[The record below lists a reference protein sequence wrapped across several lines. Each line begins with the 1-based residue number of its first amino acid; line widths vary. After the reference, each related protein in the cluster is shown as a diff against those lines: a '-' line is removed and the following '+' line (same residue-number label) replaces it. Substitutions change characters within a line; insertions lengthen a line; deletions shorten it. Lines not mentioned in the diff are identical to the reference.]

1 MHNIFLNN
9 NCLINNFNS
18 LLIRKVTQLKK
29 FFIYISFIGYL
40 FSQQNSNQSLSIN
53 IPSGVGIEVSGEV
66 EVEFINVEGKGGA
79 QYRDEFIQ
87 KVDYRSPFV
96 EIDKTVLDFKLLYT
110 NDLTYNF
117 SLRFDDDG
125 AYADKHFL
133 KYKKGGS
140 TLEFGKNRPLIALKR
155 KTEGYPLIGTAYW
168 KGRQYH
174 LDYERRFSSSSF
186 GASVALKRLIGYDAA
201 AEDKS
206 FEMMVYDDTK
216 KIDGQTLEFG
226 FRAEQN
232 FSPLKIQGWYYF
244 GKLVDDEEWKARLH
258 YDFDYYANIED
269 DQVLSKDAYVG
280 HFWYGGRIEYALSN
294 ILSRAEYIFSE
305 DGFLP
310 RHGYYLESST
320 SFDFLSFE
328 NIFVLFRLGELKIDP
343 MRQTD
348 SFLNPYRNNYNKS
361 LLENDDEDN
370 ERFYPLLKDPQ
381 TWNRKMITFAL
392 GYDIT
397 SYAKLKL
404 EYYILDED
412 TGDTDQPDVKDD
424 QLLVQ
429 LKFNF

>member
-1 MHNIFLNN
+1 M
-9 NCLINNFNS
+9 
-18 LLIRKVTQLKK
+18 KK
-29 FFIYISFIGYL
+29 IFIYLVFTSYFY
-40 FSQQNSNQSLSIN
+40 SQGEDGSTLSIN

-66 EVEFINVEGKGGA
+66 EVEFIDVEGRGGA

-110 NDLTYNF
+110 DNLTYNF

-133 KYKKGGS
+133 NYKKENS
-140 TLEFGKNRPLIALKR
+140 KLEFGKNRPLIALKR

-174 LDYERRFSSSSF
+174 LDYEKRFSSSSF
-186 GASVALKRLIGYDAA
+186 GASIALKRLIGYDAA

-216 KIDGQTLEFG
+216 KIDGQTIEFG
-226 FRAEQN
+226 FRGEKTLN
-232 FSPLKIQGWYYF
+232 PLKIQGWYYF

-258 YDFDYYANIED
+258 YDFDYYANIEN
-269 DQVLSKDAYVG
+269 DQVLSQDAYVG
-280 HFWYGGRIEYALSN
+280 HFWYGGRAELTLGK
-294 ILSRAEYIFSE
+294 ILSRAEYIYSE

-310 RHGYYLESST
+310 RNGYYLETST
-320 SFDFLSFE
+320 TFDFLSLE

-348 SFLNPYRNNYNKS
+348 SFLNPYRNSYDKS

-381 TWNRKMITFAL
+381 TWNRTLLTFAL
-392 GYDIT
+392 GYDLT

-404 EYYILDED
+404 EYYILDEE
-412 TGDTDQPDVKDD
+412 TGDNTQPSVNDD
-424 QLLVQ
+424 QMLVQ

>member
-1 MHNIFLNN
+1 MKNYIILILFCSLCLNAQSEDTDAN
-9 NCLINNFNS
+9 NGFGI
-18 LLIRKVTQLKK
+18 T
-29 FFIYISFIGYL
+29 
-40 FSQQNSNQSLSIN
+40 
-53 IPSGVGIEVSGEV
+53 IPSGVGIEISGEV
-66 EVEFINVEGKGGA
+66 EVEFIDVEGKGGA
-79 QYRDEFIQ
+79 RYRDEFIQ

-110 NDLTYNF
+110 DNLTYNF

-133 KYKKGGS
+133 KYQRGNS
-140 TLEFGKNRPLIALKR
+140 RLEFGKNRPLISLKR

-174 LDYERRFSSSSF
+174 LDYQRNFSSSSI
-186 GASVALKRLIGYDAA
+186 GISVALKRLIGYDAA

-226 FRAEQN
+226 LRAERT
-232 FSPLKIQGWYYF
+232 FAPLKLQGWYYF

-280 HFWYGGRIEYALSN
+280 HFWYGGRAELLLGK
-294 ILSRAEYIFSE
+294 ILSRAEYIYSE

-310 RHGYYLESST
+310 RHGYYIETST
-320 SFDFLSFE
+320 SFNLLALE
-328 NIFVLFRLGELKIDP
+328 NVFALLRFGELKIDP
-343 MRQTD
+343 MRLTD
-348 SFLNPYRNNYNKS
+348 SFINPYKNDYDTS
-361 LLENDDEDN
+361 LLENDDDDD
-370 ERFYPLLKDPQ
+370 ERFFPLLKDPQ
-381 TWNRKMITFAL
+381 TWNRTMITFAL

-397 SYAKLKL
+397 SYAKLKF
-404 EYYILDED
+404 EYYILDEE
-412 TGDTDQPDVKDD
+412 TGGGDTQPNVNDD
-424 QLLVQ
+424 QMLVQ

>member
-1 MHNIFLNN
+1 VTHLRSFFVYTIYFCFIFSQENN
-9 NCLINNFNS
+9 NPI
-18 LLIRKVTQLKK
+18 
-29 FFIYISFIGYL
+29 
-40 FSQQNSNQSLSIN
+40 LSIN
-53 IPSGVGIEVSGEV
+53 VPSGVGIEISGEV
-66 EVEFINVEGKGGA
+66 EVEFIDVEGKGGA

-110 NDLTYNF
+110 QDLTYNF
-117 SLRFDDDG
+117 SLRFDDDK

-133 KYKKGGS
+133 KYKKGNS
-140 TLEFGKNRPLIALKR
+140 ILEFGKNRPLIALKR

-174 LDYERRFSSSSF
+174 LDYQKEFSSFSF

-206 FEMMVYDDTK
+206 FEMMVYDDTE

-226 FRAEQN
+226 FRGETS
-232 FSPLKIQGWYYF
+232 FKPIKLQGWYYF

-269 DQVLSKDAYVG
+269 DQVLSDSAYVG
-280 HFWYGGRIEYALSN
+280 HFWYGGRAEYALGN
-294 ILSRAEYIFSE
+294 IFSRAEYIYSE

-310 RHGYYLESST
+310 RHGYYLETST

-343 MRQTD
+343 MRQTN
-348 SFLNPYRNNYNKS
+348 SFLNPYRNNYDKS

-381 TWNRKMITFAL
+381 TWNRTMITFAL

-404 EYYILDED
+404 EYYVLDEE
-412 TGDTDQPDVKDD
+412 TGDNTQPDVKDD
-424 QLLVQ
+424 QMLIQ

>member
-1 MHNIFLNN
+1 MTHLRIFFVYTILF
-9 NCLINNFNS
+9 C
-18 LLIRKVTQLKK
+18 
-29 FFIYISFIGYL
+29 FI
-40 FSQQNSNQSLSIN
+40 FSQESNNPILSIN
-53 IPSGVGIEVSGEV
+53 VPSGVGIEVSGEV
-66 EVEFINVEGKGGA
+66 EVEFIDVEGKGGA

-110 NDLTYNF
+110 QDLTYNF
-117 SLRFDDDG
+117 SLRFDDDK

-133 KYKKGGS
+133 KYKKGNS
-140 TLEFGKNRPLIALKR
+140 ILEFGKNRPLIALKR

-174 LDYERRFSSSSF
+174 LDYQKEFSSFSF
-186 GASVALKRLIGYDAA
+186 GASIALKRLIGYDAA

-206 FEMMVYDDTK
+206 FEMMVYDDTE

-226 FRAEQN
+226 FRGETS
-232 FSPLKIQGWYYF
+232 FKPIKLQGWYYF

-269 DQVLSKDAYVG
+269 DQVLSDSAYVG
-280 HFWYGGRIEYALSN
+280 HFWYGGRAEYALGK
-294 ILSRAEYIFSE
+294 IFSRAEYIYSE

-310 RHGYYLESST
+310 RHGYYLETST

-343 MRQTD
+343 MRQTN
-348 SFLNPYRNNYNKS
+348 SFLNPYRNDYDKS

-381 TWNRKMITFAL
+381 TWNRTMITFAL

-404 EYYILDED
+404 EYYVLDEE
-412 TGDTDQPDVKDD
+412 TGDDTQPSVKDD
-424 QLLVQ
+424 QMLIQ

>member
-1 MHNIFLNN
+1 MKKIF
-9 NCLINNFNS
+9 
-18 LLIRKVTQLKK
+18 T
-29 FFIYISFIGYL
+29 YL
-40 FSQQNSNQSLSIN
+40 VFTSYFYSQGEDGSTLSIN

-66 EVEFINVEGKGGA
+66 EVEFIDVEGRGGA

-110 NDLTYNF
+110 DNLTYNF

-133 KYKKGGS
+133 NYKKENS
-140 TLEFGKNRPLIALKR
+140 KLEFGKNRPLIALKR

-174 LDYERRFSSSSF
+174 LDYEKRFSSSSF
-186 GASVALKRLIGYDAA
+186 GASIALKRLIGYDAA

-216 KIDGQTLEFG
+216 KIDGQTIEFG
-226 FRAEQN
+226 FRGEKTLN
-232 FSPLKIQGWYYF
+232 PLKIQGWYYF

-258 YDFDYYANIED
+258 YDFDYYANIEN
-269 DQVLSKDAYVG
+269 DQVLSQDAYVG
-280 HFWYGGRIEYALSN
+280 HFWYGGRAELTLGK
-294 ILSRAEYIFSE
+294 ILSRAEYIYSE

-310 RHGYYLESST
+310 RNGYYLETST
-320 SFDFLSFE
+320 TFDFLSLE

-348 SFLNPYRNNYNKS
+348 SFLNPYRNSYDKS

-381 TWNRKMITFAL
+381 TWNRTLLTFAL
-392 GYDIT
+392 GYDLT

-404 EYYILDED
+404 EYYILDEE
-412 TGDTDQPDVKDD
+412 TGDNTQPSVNDD
-424 QLLVQ
+424 QMLVQ

>member
-1 MHNIFLNN
+1 M
-9 NCLINNFNS
+9 
-18 LLIRKVTQLKK
+18 KK
-29 FFIYISFIGYL
+29 IFIYLVFTSYFY
-40 FSQQNSNQSLSIN
+40 SQGEDGSTLSIN

-66 EVEFINVEGKGGA
+66 EVEFIDVEGKGGA

-110 NDLTYNF
+110 DNLTYNF

-133 KYKKGGS
+133 NYKKES
-140 TLEFGKNRPLIALKR
+140 SKLEFGKNRPLIALKR

-174 LDYERRFSSSSF
+174 LDYEKRFSSSSF
-186 GASVALKRLIGYDAA
+186 GASIALKRLIGYDAA

-216 KIDGQTLEFG
+216 KIDGQTIEFG
-226 FRAEQN
+226 FRGEKTLN
-232 FSPLKIQGWYYF
+232 PLKIQGWYYF

-258 YDFDYYANIED
+258 YDFDYYANIEN
-269 DQVLSKDAYVG
+269 DQVLSQDAYVG
-280 HFWYGGRIEYALSN
+280 HFWYGGRAELTLGK
-294 ILSRAEYIFSE
+294 ILSRAEYIYSE

-310 RHGYYLESST
+310 RNGYYLETST
-320 SFDFLSFE
+320 TFDFLSLE

-348 SFLNPYRNNYNKS
+348 SFLNPYRNSYDKS

-381 TWNRKMITFAL
+381 TWNRTLLTFAL
-392 GYDIT
+392 GYDLT

-404 EYYILDED
+404 EYYILDEE
-412 TGDTDQPDVKDD
+412 TGDNTQPSVNDD
-424 QLLVQ
+424 QMLVQ

>member
-1 MHNIFLNN
+1 
-9 NCLINNFNS
+9 
-18 LLIRKVTQLKK
+18 LKK
-29 FFIYISFIGYL
+29 IFIYLVFTSYFY
-40 FSQQNSNQSLSIN
+40 SQGEDGSTLSIN

-66 EVEFINVEGKGGA
+66 EVEFIDVEGRGGA

-110 NDLTYNF
+110 DNLTYNF

-133 KYKKGGS
+133 NYKKENS
-140 TLEFGKNRPLIALKR
+140 KLEFGKNRPLIALKR

-174 LDYERRFSSSSF
+174 LDYEKRFSSSSF
-186 GASVALKRLIGYDAA
+186 GASIALKRLIGYDAA

-216 KIDGQTLEFG
+216 KIDGQTIEFG
-226 FRAEQN
+226 FRGEKTLN
-232 FSPLKIQGWYYF
+232 PLKIQGWYYF
-244 GKLVDDEEWKARLH
+244 GELVDDEEWKARLH
-258 YDFDYYANIED
+258 YDFDYYANIEN
-269 DQVLSKDAYVG
+269 DQVLSQDAYVG
-280 HFWYGGRIEYALSN
+280 HFWYGGRAELTLGK
-294 ILSRAEYIFSE
+294 ILSRAEYIYSE

-310 RHGYYLESST
+310 RNGYYLETST
-320 SFDFLSFE
+320 TFDFLSLE

-348 SFLNPYRNNYNKS
+348 SFLNPYRNSYDKS

-381 TWNRKMITFAL
+381 TWNRTLLTFAL
-392 GYDIT
+392 GYDLT

-404 EYYILDED
+404 EYYILDEE
-412 TGDTDQPDVKDD
+412 TGDNTQPSVDDD
-424 QLLVQ
+424 QMLVQ

>member
-1 MHNIFLNN
+1 MKKIF
-9 NCLINNFNS
+9 
-18 LLIRKVTQLKK
+18 T
-29 FFIYISFIGYL
+29 YL
-40 FSQQNSNQSLSIN
+40 VFTSYFYSQGEDGSTLSIN

-66 EVEFINVEGKGGA
+66 EVEFIDVEGRGGA

-110 NDLTYNF
+110 DHLTYNF

-133 KYKKGGS
+133 NYKKENS
-140 TLEFGKNRPLIALKR
+140 KLEFGKNRPLIALKR

-174 LDYERRFSSSSF
+174 LDYEKRFSSSSF
-186 GASVALKRLIGYDAA
+186 GASIALKRLIGYDAA

-216 KIDGQTLEFG
+216 KIDGQTIEFG
-226 FRAEQN
+226 FRAEKTLN
-232 FSPLKIQGWYYF
+232 PLKIQGWYYF

-258 YDFDYYANIED
+258 YDFDYYANIEN
-269 DQVLSKDAYVG
+269 DQVLSQDAYVG
-280 HFWYGGRIEYALSN
+280 HFWYGGRAELTLGK
-294 ILSRAEYIFSE
+294 ILSRAEYIYSE

-310 RHGYYLESST
+310 RNGYYLETST
-320 SFDFLSFE
+320 TFDFLSLK

-348 SFLNPYRNNYNKS
+348 SFLNPYRNSYDKS

-381 TWNRKMITFAL
+381 TWNRTLLTFAL
-392 GYDIT
+392 GYDLT

-404 EYYILDED
+404 EYYILDEE
-412 TGDTDQPDVKDD
+412 TGDNTQPSVDDD
-424 QLLVQ
+424 QMLVQ

>member
-1 MHNIFLNN
+1 MKKIF
-9 NCLINNFNS
+9 
-18 LLIRKVTQLKK
+18 T
-29 FFIYISFIGYL
+29 YL
-40 FSQQNSNQSLSIN
+40 VFTSYFYSQGEDGSTLSIN

-66 EVEFINVEGKGGA
+66 EVEFIDVEGRGGA

-110 NDLTYNF
+110 DHLTYNF

-133 KYKKGGS
+133 NYKKENS
-140 TLEFGKNRPLIALKR
+140 KLEFGKNRPLIALKR

-174 LDYERRFSSSSF
+174 LDYEKRFSSSSF
-186 GASVALKRLIGYDAA
+186 GASIALKRLIGYDAA

-216 KIDGQTLEFG
+216 KIDGQTIEFG
-226 FRAEQN
+226 FRGEKTLN
-232 FSPLKIQGWYYF
+232 PLKIQGWYYF

-258 YDFDYYANIED
+258 YDFDYYANIEN
-269 DQVLSKDAYVG
+269 DQVLSQDAYVG
-280 HFWYGGRIEYALSN
+280 HFWYGGRAELTLGK
-294 ILSRAEYIFSE
+294 ILSRAEYIYSE

-310 RHGYYLESST
+310 RNGYYLETST
-320 SFDFLSFE
+320 TFDFLSLK

-348 SFLNPYRNNYNKS
+348 SFLNPYRNSYDKS

-381 TWNRKMITFAL
+381 TWNRTLLTFAL
-392 GYDIT
+392 GYDLT

-404 EYYILDED
+404 EYYILDEE
-412 TGDTDQPDVKDD
+412 TGDNTQPSVNDD
-424 QLLVQ
+424 QMLVQ

>member
-1 MHNIFLNN
+1 MKNYIIPFLFCSLYLNGQSEETNN
-9 NCLINNFNS
+9 GFGI
-18 LLIRKVTQLKK
+18 T
-29 FFIYISFIGYL
+29 
-40 FSQQNSNQSLSIN
+40 
-53 IPSGVGIEVSGEV
+53 IPSGVGIEISGEV
-66 EVEFINVEGKGGA
+66 EVEFIDVEGKGGA

-110 NDLTYNF
+110 DNLTYNF

-133 KYKKGGS
+133 KYQTESS

-174 LDYERRFSSSSF
+174 LDYQRNFSSSSI
-186 GASVALKRLIGYDAA
+186 GLSVALKRLIGYDAA

-226 FRAEQN
+226 FRAESS
-232 FSPLKIQGWYYF
+232 FEPFKIQGWYYF

-258 YDFDYYANIED
+258 YDFDYYARIED
-269 DQVLSKDAYVG
+269 DQVLSNDAYVG
-280 HFWYGGRIEYALSN
+280 HFWFGGRAEFSLSN
-294 ILSRAEYIFSE
+294 VLTRAEYIFSE

-310 RHGYYLESST
+310 RHGYYLETST
-320 SFDFLSFE
+320 KVNLFSLE
-328 NIFVLFRLGELKIDP
+328 NIFLLVRIGELKIDP
-343 MRQTD
+343 MRQTS
-348 SFLNPYRNNYNKS
+348 SFFNPYRNDYNKS
-361 LLENDDEDN
+361 LLKPTEDN
-370 ERFYPLLKDPQ
+370 NKRFYPWLKDPQ
-381 TWNRKMITFAL
+381 TWDRTMITFAL

-404 EYYILDED
+404 EYYIVNEV
-412 TGDTDQPDVKDD
+412 TGDSEQPDVRDD
-424 QLLVQ
+424 QMLVQ
-429 LKFNF
+429 LKLNF

>member
-1 MHNIFLNN
+1 VTHLRIFFVYTILF
-9 NCLINNFNS
+9 C
-18 LLIRKVTQLKK
+18 
-29 FFIYISFIGYL
+29 FI
-40 FSQQNSNQSLSIN
+40 FSQESNNPILSIN
-53 IPSGVGIEVSGEV
+53 VPSGVGIEVSGEV
-66 EVEFINVEGKGGA
+66 EVEFIDVEGKGGA

-110 NDLTYNF
+110 QDLTYNF
-117 SLRFDDDG
+117 SLRFDDDK

-133 KYKKGGS
+133 KYKKGNS
-140 TLEFGKNRPLIALKR
+140 ILEFGKNRPLIALKR

-174 LDYERRFSSSSF
+174 LDYQKEFSSFSF
-186 GASVALKRLIGYDAA
+186 GASIALKRLIGYDAA

-206 FEMMVYDDTK
+206 FEMMVYDDTE

-226 FRAEQN
+226 FRGETS
-232 FSPLKIQGWYYF
+232 FKPIKLQGWYYF

-269 DQVLSKDAYVG
+269 DQVLSDSAYVG
-280 HFWYGGRIEYALSN
+280 HFWYGGRAEYALGK
-294 ILSRAEYIFSE
+294 IFSRAEYIYSE

-310 RHGYYLESST
+310 RHGYYLETST

-343 MRQTD
+343 MRQTN
-348 SFLNPYRNNYNKS
+348 SFLNPYRNDYDKS
-361 LLENDDEDN
+361 LLENNDEDN

-381 TWNRKMITFAL
+381 TWNRTMITFAL

-404 EYYILDED
+404 EYYVLDEE
-412 TGDTDQPDVKDD
+412 TGDDTQPSVKDD
-424 QLLVQ
+424 QMLIQ

>member
-1 MHNIFLNN
+1 MTHLR
-9 NCLINNFNS
+9 S
-18 LLIRKVTQLKK
+18 
-29 FFIYISFIGYL
+29 FFVYTISFCFI
-40 FSQQNSNQSLSIN
+40 FSQESNNPILSIN
-53 IPSGVGIEVSGEV
+53 VPSGVGIEVSGEV
-66 EVEFINVEGKGGA
+66 EVEFIDVEGKGGA

-110 NDLTYNF
+110 QDLTYNF
-117 SLRFDDDG
+117 SLRFDDDK

-133 KYKKGGS
+133 KYKKGNS
-140 TLEFGKNRPLIALKR
+140 ILEFGKNRPLIALKR

-174 LDYERRFSSSSF
+174 LDYQKEFSSFSF
-186 GASVALKRLIGYDAA
+186 GASIALKRLIGYDAA

-206 FEMMVYDDTK
+206 FEMMVYDDTE

-226 FRAEQN
+226 FRGETS
-232 FSPLKIQGWYYF
+232 FKPIKLQGWYYF

-269 DQVLSKDAYVG
+269 DQVLSDSAYVG
-280 HFWYGGRIEYALSN
+280 HFWYGGRAEYALGK
-294 ILSRAEYIFSE
+294 IFSRAEYIYSE

-310 RHGYYLESST
+310 RHGYYLETST

-343 MRQTD
+343 MRQTN
-348 SFLNPYRNNYNKS
+348 SFLNPYRNNYDKS

-381 TWNRKMITFAL
+381 TWNRTMITFAL

-404 EYYILDED
+404 EYYVLDEE
-412 TGDTDQPDVKDD
+412 TGDDTQPSVKDD
-424 QLLVQ
+424 QMLIQ

>member
-1 MHNIFLNN
+1 MAHLR
-9 NCLINNFNS
+9 S
-18 LLIRKVTQLKK
+18 LFVYTM
-29 FFIYISFIGYL
+29 FFCFI
-40 FSQQNSNQSLSIN
+40 FSQESNNPILSIN
-53 IPSGVGIEVSGEV
+53 VPSGVGIEVSGEV
-66 EVEFINVEGKGGA
+66 EVEFIDVEGKGGA
-79 QYRDEFIQ
+79 QYRDEFIL

-110 NDLTYNF
+110 QDLTYNF
-117 SLRFDDDG
+117 SLRFDDDK

-133 KYKKGGS
+133 KYKKGNS

-174 LDYERRFSSSSF
+174 LDYQKEFSSFSF
-186 GASVALKRLIGYDAA
+186 GASIALKRLIGYDAA

-206 FEMMVYDDTK
+206 FEMMVYDDTE

-226 FRAEQN
+226 FRGETS
-232 FSPLKIQGWYYF
+232 FKPIKLQGWYYF

-269 DQVLSKDAYVG
+269 DQVLSDSAYVG
-280 HFWYGGRIEYALSN
+280 HFWYGGRAEYALGA
-294 ILSRAEYIFSE
+294 IFSRAEYIYSE

-310 RHGYYLESST
+310 RHGYYLETST

-328 NIFVLFRLGELKIDP
+328 NIFVLLRLGELKIDP
-343 MRQTD
+343 MRQTN
-348 SFLNPYRNNYNKS
+348 SFLNPYRNDYDKS

-381 TWNRKMITFAL
+381 TWNRTMITFAL

-404 EYYILDED
+404 EYYVLDEE
-412 TGDTDQPDVKDD
+412 TGDDTQPSVKDD
-424 QLLVQ
+424 QMLIQ

>member
-1 MHNIFLNN
+1 M
-9 NCLINNFNS
+9 
-18 LLIRKVTQLKK
+18 KK
-29 FFIYISFIGYL
+29 IFIYLVFTSYFY
-40 FSQQNSNQSLSIN
+40 SQGEDGSTLSIN

-66 EVEFINVEGKGGA
+66 EVEFIDVEGRGGA

-110 NDLTYNF
+110 DHLTYNF

-133 KYKKGGS
+133 NYKKENS
-140 TLEFGKNRPLIALKR
+140 KLEFGKNRPLIALKR

-174 LDYERRFSSSSF
+174 LDYEKRFSSSSF
-186 GASVALKRLIGYDAA
+186 GASIALKRLIGYDAA

-216 KIDGQTLEFG
+216 KIDGQTIEFG
-226 FRAEQN
+226 FRGEKTLN
-232 FSPLKIQGWYYF
+232 PLKIQGWYYF

-269 DQVLSKDAYVG
+269 DQVLSQDAYVG
-280 HFWYGGRIEYALSN
+280 HFWYGGRAELTLGK
-294 ILSRAEYIFSE
+294 ILSRAEYIYSE

-310 RHGYYLESST
+310 RNGYYLETST
-320 SFDFLSFE
+320 TFDFLSLE

-348 SFLNPYRNNYNKS
+348 SFLNPYRNSYDKS
-361 LLENDDEDN
+361 LLENNDEDN

-381 TWNRKMITFAL
+381 TWNRTLLTFAL
-392 GYDIT
+392 GYDLT

-404 EYYILDED
+404 EYYILDEE
-412 TGDTDQPDVKDD
+412 TGDNTQSSVNDD
-424 QLLVQ
+424 QMLVQ

>member
-1 MHNIFLNN
+1 
-9 NCLINNFNS
+9 
-18 LLIRKVTQLKK
+18 VTHLRS
-29 FFIYISFIGYL
+29 FFVYTISFCFI
-40 FSQQNSNQSLSIN
+40 FSQESNNPILSIN
-53 IPSGVGIEVSGEV
+53 VPSGVGIEVSGEV
-66 EVEFINVEGKGGA
+66 EVEFIDVEGKGGA

-110 NDLTYNF
+110 QDLTYNF
-117 SLRFDDDG
+117 SLRFDDDK

-133 KYKKGGS
+133 KYKKGNS
-140 TLEFGKNRPLIALKR
+140 ILEFGKNRPLIALKR

-174 LDYERRFSSSSF
+174 LDYQKEFSSFSF
-186 GASVALKRLIGYDAA
+186 GASIALKRLIGYDAA

-206 FEMMVYDDTK
+206 FEMMVYDDTE

-226 FRAEQN
+226 FRGETA
-232 FSPLKIQGWYYF
+232 FKPIKLQGWYYF

-269 DQVLSKDAYVG
+269 DQVLSDSAYVG
-280 HFWYGGRIEYALSN
+280 HFWYGGRAEYALGK
-294 ILSRAEYIFSE
+294 IFSRAEYIYSE

-310 RHGYYLESST
+310 RHGYYLETST

-343 MRQTD
+343 MRQTN
-348 SFLNPYRNNYNKS
+348 SFLNPYRNNYDKS

-381 TWNRKMITFAL
+381 TWNRTMITFAL

-404 EYYILDED
+404 EYYVLDEE
-412 TGDTDQPDVKDD
+412 TGDNTQPDVKDD
-424 QLLVQ
+424 QMLIQ

>member
-1 MHNIFLNN
+1 M
-9 NCLINNFNS
+9 
-18 LLIRKVTQLKK
+18 KK
-29 FFIYISFIGYL
+29 IFIYLVFTSYFY
-40 FSQQNSNQSLSIN
+40 SQGEDGSTLSIN

-66 EVEFINVEGKGGA
+66 EVEFIDVEGRGGA

-110 NDLTYNF
+110 DNLTYNF

-133 KYKKGGS
+133 NYKKENS
-140 TLEFGKNRPLIALKR
+140 KLEFGKNRPLIALKR

-174 LDYERRFSSSSF
+174 LDYEKRFSSSSF
-186 GASVALKRLIGYDAA
+186 GASIALKRLIGYDAA

-216 KIDGQTLEFG
+216 KIDGQTIEFG
-226 FRAEQN
+226 FRGEKTLN
-232 FSPLKIQGWYYF
+232 PLKIQGWYYF

-258 YDFDYYANIED
+258 YDFDYYANIEN
-269 DQVLSKDAYVG
+269 DQVLSQDAYVG
-280 HFWYGGRIEYALSN
+280 HFWYGGRAELTLGK
-294 ILSRAEYIFSE
+294 ILSRAEYIYSE

-310 RHGYYLESST
+310 RNGYYLETST
-320 SFDFLSFE
+320 TFDFLSLK

-348 SFLNPYRNNYNKS
+348 SFLNPYRNSYDKS

-381 TWNRKMITFAL
+381 TWNRTLLTFAL
-392 GYDIT
+392 GYDLT

-404 EYYILDED
+404 EYYILDEE
-412 TGDTDQPDVKDD
+412 TGDNTQPSVDDD
-424 QLLVQ
+424 QMLVQ

>member
-1 MHNIFLNN
+1 MVFTSY
-9 NCLINNFNS
+9 F
-18 LLIRKVTQLKK
+18 
-29 FFIYISFIGYL
+29 Y
-40 FSQQNSNQSLSIN
+40 SQGEDGSTLSIN

-66 EVEFINVEGKGGA
+66 EVEFIDVEGRGGA

-110 NDLTYNF
+110 DNLTYNF

-133 KYKKGGS
+133 NYKKENS
-140 TLEFGKNRPLIALKR
+140 KLEFGKNRPLIALNR
-155 KTEGYPLIGTAYW
+155 KSEGYPLIGTAYW

-174 LDYERRFSSSSF
+174 LDYEKRFSSSSF
-186 GASVALKRLIGYDAA
+186 GASIALKRLIGYDAA

-216 KIDGQTLEFG
+216 KIDGQTIEFG
-226 FRAEQN
+226 FRGEKTLN
-232 FSPLKIQGWYYF
+232 PLKIQGWYYF

-258 YDFDYYANIED
+258 YDFDYYANIEN
-269 DQVLSKDAYVG
+269 DQVLSQDAYVG
-280 HFWYGGRIEYALSN
+280 HFWYGGRAELTLGK
-294 ILSRAEYIFSE
+294 ILSRAEYIYSE

-310 RHGYYLESST
+310 RNGYYLETST
-320 SFDFLSFE
+320 TFDFLSLK

-348 SFLNPYRNNYNKS
+348 SFLNPYRNSYDKS

-381 TWNRKMITFAL
+381 TWNRTLLTFAV
-392 GYDIT
+392 GYDLT

-404 EYYILDED
+404 EYYILDEE
-412 TGDTDQPDVKDD
+412 TGDNTQPSVNDD
-424 QLLVQ
+424 QMLVQ

>member
-1 MHNIFLNN
+1 M
-9 NCLINNFNS
+9 
-18 LLIRKVTQLKK
+18 KK
-29 FFIYISFIGYL
+29 IFIYLVFTSYFY
-40 FSQQNSNQSLSIN
+40 SQGEDGSTLSIN

-66 EVEFINVEGKGGA
+66 EVEFIDVEGRGGA

-110 NDLTYNF
+110 DNLTYNF

-133 KYKKGGS
+133 NYKKENS
-140 TLEFGKNRPLIALKR
+140 KLEFGKNRPLIALKR

-174 LDYERRFSSSSF
+174 LDYEKRFSSSSF
-186 GASVALKRLIGYDAA
+186 GASIALKRLIGYDAA

-216 KIDGQTLEFG
+216 KIDGQTIEFG
-226 FRAEQN
+226 FRGEKTLN
-232 FSPLKIQGWYYF
+232 PLKIQGWYYF

-258 YDFDYYANIED
+258 YDFDYYANIEN
-269 DQVLSKDAYVG
+269 DQVLSQDAYVG
-280 HFWYGGRIEYALSN
+280 HFWYGGRAELTLGK
-294 ILSRAEYIFSE
+294 ILSRAEYIYSE

-310 RHGYYLESST
+310 RNGYYLETST
-320 SFDFLSFE
+320 TFDFLSLE

-348 SFLNPYRNNYNKS
+348 SFLNPYRNSYDKS

-381 TWNRKMITFAL
+381 TWNRTLLTFAL
-392 GYDIT
+392 GYDLT

-404 EYYILDED
+404 EYYILDEE
-412 TGDTDQPDVKDD
+412 TGDNTQPSVDDD
-424 QLLVQ
+424 QMLVQ

>member
-1 MHNIFLNN
+1 MTHL
-9 NCLINNFNS
+9 
-18 LLIRKVTQLKK
+18 
-29 FFIYISFIGYL
+29 ISFFVYTISFCFI
-40 FSQQNSNQSLSIN
+40 FSQESNNPIISIN
-53 IPSGVGIEVSGEV
+53 VPSGVGIEVSGEV
-66 EVEFINVEGKGGA
+66 EVEFIDVEGKGGA

-110 NDLTYNF
+110 QDLTYNF
-117 SLRFDDDG
+117 SLRFDDDK

-133 KYKKGGS
+133 KYKKGNS
-140 TLEFGKNRPLIALKR
+140 ILEFGKNRPLIALKR

-174 LDYERRFSSSSF
+174 LDYQKEFSSFSF
-186 GASVALKRLIGYDAA
+186 GASIALKRLIGYDAA

-206 FEMMVYDDTK
+206 FEMMVYDDTE

-226 FRAEQN
+226 FRGETS
-232 FSPLKIQGWYYF
+232 FKPIKLQGWYYF

-269 DQVLSKDAYVG
+269 DQVLSDSAYVG
-280 HFWYGGRIEYALSN
+280 HFWYGGRAEYALGK
-294 ILSRAEYIFSE
+294 IFSRAEYIYSE

-310 RHGYYLESST
+310 RHGYYLETST

-343 MRQTD
+343 MRQTN
-348 SFLNPYRNNYNKS
+348 SFLNPYRNDYDKS
-361 LLENDDEDN
+361 LLENNDEDN

-381 TWNRKMITFAL
+381 TWNRTMITFAL

-404 EYYILDED
+404 EYYVLDEE
-412 TGDTDQPDVKDD
+412 TGDDTQPSVKDD
-424 QLLVQ
+424 QMLIQ

>member
-1 MHNIFLNN
+1 MTHLR
-9 NCLINNFNS
+9 NFF
-18 LLIRKVTQLKK
+18 VYT
-29 FFIYISFIGYL
+29 ISFCFI
-40 FSQQNSNQSLSIN
+40 FSQESNNPIISIN
-53 IPSGVGIEVSGEV
+53 VPSGVGIEVSGEV
-66 EVEFINVEGKGGA
+66 EVEFIDVEGKGGA

-110 NDLTYNF
+110 QDLTYNF
-117 SLRFDDDG
+117 SLRFDDDK

-133 KYKKGGS
+133 KYKKGNS
-140 TLEFGKNRPLIALKR
+140 ILEFGKNRPLIALKR

-174 LDYERRFSSSSF
+174 LDYQKEFSSFSF
-186 GASVALKRLIGYDAA
+186 GASIALKRLIGYDAA

-206 FEMMVYDDTK
+206 FEMMVYDDTE

-226 FRAEQN
+226 FRGETS
-232 FSPLKIQGWYYF
+232 FKPIKLQGWYYF

-269 DQVLSKDAYVG
+269 DQVLSDSAYVG
-280 HFWYGGRIEYALSN
+280 HFWYGGRAEYALGK
-294 ILSRAEYIFSE
+294 IFSRAEYIYSE

-310 RHGYYLESST
+310 RHGYYLETST
-320 SFDFLSFE
+320 SFNFLSFE
-328 NIFVLFRLGELKIDP
+328 NIFVLFRIGELKIDP

-348 SFLNPYRNNYNKS
+348 SFLNPYRNSYDKS

-381 TWNRKMITFAL
+381 TWNRTMITFAL

-404 EYYILDED
+404 EYYVLDEE
-412 TGDTDQPDVKDD
+412 TGDDTQPSVKDD
-424 QLLVQ
+424 QMLIQ

>member
-1 MHNIFLNN
+1 M
-9 NCLINNFNS
+9 
-18 LLIRKVTQLKK
+18 KK
-29 FFIYISFIGYL
+29 IFIYLVFTSYFY
-40 FSQQNSNQSLSIN
+40 SQGEDGSTLSIN

-66 EVEFINVEGKGGA
+66 EVEFIDVEGRGGA
-79 QYRDEFIQ
+79 QNRDEFIQ

-110 NDLTYNF
+110 DHLTYNF

-133 KYKKGGS
+133 NYKKENS
-140 TLEFGKNRPLIALKR
+140 KLEFGKNRPLIALKR

-174 LDYERRFSSSSF
+174 LDYEKRFSSSSF
-186 GASVALKRLIGYDAA
+186 GASIALKRLIGYDAA

-216 KIDGQTLEFG
+216 KIDGQTIEFG
-226 FRAEQN
+226 FRGEKTLN
-232 FSPLKIQGWYYF
+232 PLKIQGWYYF

-258 YDFDYYANIED
+258 YDFDYYANIEN
-269 DQVLSKDAYVG
+269 DQVLSQDAYVG
-280 HFWYGGRIEYALSN
+280 HFWYGGRAELTLGK
-294 ILSRAEYIFSE
+294 ILSRAEYIYSE

-310 RHGYYLESST
+310 RNGYYLETST
-320 SFDFLSFE
+320 TFDFLSLK

-348 SFLNPYRNNYNKS
+348 SFLNPYRNSYDKS

-381 TWNRKMITFAL
+381 TWNRTLLTFAL
-392 GYDIT
+392 GYDLT

-404 EYYILDED
+404 EYYILDEE
-412 TGDTDQPDVKDD
+412 TGDNTQPSVNDD
-424 QLLVQ
+424 QMLVQ

>member
-1 MHNIFLNN
+1 MTHLRSFFVYTIYFCFIFSQENN
-9 NCLINNFNS
+9 NPI
-18 LLIRKVTQLKK
+18 
-29 FFIYISFIGYL
+29 
-40 FSQQNSNQSLSIN
+40 LSIN
-53 IPSGVGIEVSGEV
+53 VPSGVGIEISGEV
-66 EVEFINVEGKGGA
+66 EVEFIDVEGKGGA

-110 NDLTYNF
+110 QDLTYNF
-117 SLRFDDDG
+117 SLRFDDDK

-133 KYKKGGS
+133 KYKKGNS
-140 TLEFGKNRPLIALKR
+140 ILEFGKNRPLIALKR

-174 LDYERRFSSSSF
+174 LDYQKEFSSFSF

-206 FEMMVYDDTK
+206 FEMMVYDDTE

-226 FRAEQN
+226 FRGETS
-232 FSPLKIQGWYYF
+232 FKPIKLQGWYYF

-269 DQVLSKDAYVG
+269 DQVLSDSAYVG
-280 HFWYGGRIEYALSN
+280 HFWYGGRAEYALGN
-294 ILSRAEYIFSE
+294 IFSRAEYIYSE

-310 RHGYYLESST
+310 RHGYYLETST

-343 MRQTD
+343 MRQTN
-348 SFLNPYRNNYNKS
+348 SFLNPYRNNYDKS

-381 TWNRKMITFAL
+381 TWNRTMITFAL

-404 EYYILDED
+404 EYYVLDEE
-412 TGDTDQPDVKDD
+412 TGDNTQPDVKDD
-424 QLLVQ
+424 QMLIQ

>member
-1 MHNIFLNN
+1 MTHLRSFFVYTIYFCFIFSQENN
-9 NCLINNFNS
+9 NPI
-18 LLIRKVTQLKK
+18 
-29 FFIYISFIGYL
+29 
-40 FSQQNSNQSLSIN
+40 LSIN
-53 IPSGVGIEVSGEV
+53 VPSGVGIEISGEV
-66 EVEFINVEGKGGA
+66 EVEFIDVEGKGGA

-110 NDLTYNF
+110 QDLTYNF
-117 SLRFDDDG
+117 SLRFDDDK

-133 KYKKGGS
+133 KYKKGNS
-140 TLEFGKNRPLIALKR
+140 ILEFGKNRPLIALKR

-174 LDYERRFSSSSF
+174 LDYQKEFSSFSF

-206 FEMMVYDDTK
+206 FEMMVYDDTE

-226 FRAEQN
+226 FRGETS
-232 FSPLKIQGWYYF
+232 FKPIKLQGWYYF

-269 DQVLSKDAYVG
+269 DQVLSDSAYVG
-280 HFWYGGRIEYALSN
+280 HFWYGGRAEYALGN
-294 ILSRAEYIFSE
+294 IFSRAEYIYSE

-310 RHGYYLESST
+310 RHGYYLETST

-343 MRQTD
+343 MRQTN
-348 SFLNPYRNNYNKS
+348 SFLNPYRNDYDKS

-381 TWNRKMITFAL
+381 TWNRTMITFAL

-404 EYYILDED
+404 EYYVLDEE
-412 TGDTDQPDVKDD
+412 TGDNTQPDVKDD
-424 QLLVQ
+424 QMLIQ

>member
-1 MHNIFLNN
+1 MTHLR
-9 NCLINNFNS
+9 S
-18 LLIRKVTQLKK
+18 
-29 FFIYISFIGYL
+29 FFVYTISFCFI
-40 FSQQNSNQSLSIN
+40 FSQESNNPILSIN
-53 IPSGVGIEVSGEV
+53 VPSGVGIEVSGEV
-66 EVEFINVEGKGGA
+66 EVEFIDVEGKGGA

-110 NDLTYNF
+110 QDLTYNF
-117 SLRFDDDG
+117 SLRFDDDK

-133 KYKKGGS
+133 KYKKGNS
-140 TLEFGKNRPLIALKR
+140 ILEFGKNRPLIALKR

-174 LDYERRFSSSSF
+174 LDYQKEFSSFSF
-186 GASVALKRLIGYDAA
+186 GASIALKRLIGYDAA

-206 FEMMVYDDTK
+206 FEMMVYDDTE

-226 FRAEQN
+226 FRGETS
-232 FSPLKIQGWYYF
+232 FKPIKLQGWYYF

-269 DQVLSKDAYVG
+269 DQVLSDSAYVG
-280 HFWYGGRIEYALSN
+280 HFWYGGRAEYALGK
-294 ILSRAEYIFSE
+294 IFSRAEYIYSE

-310 RHGYYLESST
+310 RHGYYLETST

-343 MRQTD
+343 MRQTN
-348 SFLNPYRNNYNKS
+348 SFLNPYRNSYDKS

-381 TWNRKMITFAL
+381 TWNRTMITFAL

-404 EYYILDED
+404 EYYVLDEE
-412 TGDTDQPDVKDD
+412 TGDNTQPDVKDD
-424 QLLVQ
+424 QMLIQ

>member
-1 MHNIFLNN
+1 MKKIF
-9 NCLINNFNS
+9 
-18 LLIRKVTQLKK
+18 T
-29 FFIYISFIGYL
+29 YL
-40 FSQQNSNQSLSIN
+40 VFTSYFYSQGEDGSTLSIN

-66 EVEFINVEGKGGA
+66 EVEFIDVEGRGGA

-110 NDLTYNF
+110 DHLTYNF

-133 KYKKGGS
+133 NYKKENS
-140 TLEFGKNRPLIALKR
+140 KLEFGKNRPLIALKR

-174 LDYERRFSSSSF
+174 LDYEKRFSSSSF
-186 GASVALKRLIGYDAA
+186 GASIALKRLIGYDAA

-216 KIDGQTLEFG
+216 KIDGQTIEFG
-226 FRAEQN
+226 FRGEKTLN
-232 FSPLKIQGWYYF
+232 PLKIQGWYYF

-258 YDFDYYANIED
+258 YDFDYYANIEN
-269 DQVLSKDAYVG
+269 DQVLSQDAYVG
-280 HFWYGGRIEYALSN
+280 HFWYGGRAELTLGK
-294 ILSRAEYIFSE
+294 ILSRAEYIYSE

-310 RHGYYLESST
+310 RNGYYLET
-320 SFDFLSFE
+320 GTTFDFLSLK

-348 SFLNPYRNNYNKS
+348 SFLNPYRNSYDKS

-381 TWNRKMITFAL
+381 TWNRTLLTFAL
-392 GYDIT
+392 GYDLT

-404 EYYILDED
+404 EYYILDEE
-412 TGDTDQPDVKDD
+412 TGDNTQPSVNDD
-424 QLLVQ
+424 QMLVQ